1 MTVEQNKEI
10 TRRWYMEIWNRDDQA
25 RIPDFISDDCVHHR
39 GTEMVRQGPAEWVKA
54 FQRWRSAFP
63 DLRSEIDLLVAEED
77 TVAAYYR
84 FGGTHTGAFVMKG
97 GLTVPP
103 TGRRFDTSEVVIFR
117 FVDGKVVESWAV
129 WDQLELLQQL
139 GAVDLAAEAERAR

>member
-1 MTVEQNKEI
+1 MSVEQNKML
-10 TRRWYMEIWNRDDQA
+10 TRSWYMEVWNRDDQA
-25 RIPDFISDDCVHHR
+25 RIPEFIAADCVHHR
-39 GTEMVRQGPAEWVKA
+39 GTDVVPQGPAEWVKA

-84 FGGTHTGAFVMKG
+84 FGGTHTGTFVMMG

-103 TGRRFDTSEVVIFR
+103 TGRPFTASEVVIFR

-129 WDQLELLQQL
+129 WDQLALLQQL
-139 GAVDLAAEAERAR
+139 GSMDLAAEFERAR